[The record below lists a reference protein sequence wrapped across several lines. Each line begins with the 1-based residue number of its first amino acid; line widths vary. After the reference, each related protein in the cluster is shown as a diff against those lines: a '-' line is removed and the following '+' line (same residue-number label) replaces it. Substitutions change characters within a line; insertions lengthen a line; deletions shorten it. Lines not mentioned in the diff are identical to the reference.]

1 MNDEI
6 KTVLINYDF
15 ASSSQASREEISGT
29 DKRNLWCGILR
40 DNLSSRGCRLL
51 FPGDIRGLPEL
62 KIDVEIHVNAG
73 KRRTSAP
80 YSVGLFMETP
90 EIAPLNNASS
100 CKLYDKVIS
109 FNPALQAVENHV
121 LAELPCWDADDLQQ
135 AVEDNRDYTEN
146 TFSMIAANKNF
157 KRPTAFKDLYKER
170 VRVIEYFE
178 RNQSKNFNLFGPGW
192 EVRRELLEF
201 PRMQKI
207 TKKMGIPGNLR
218 CYNGIC
224 ISKYEVIKNSTFNI
238 CFENCIYP
246 GYLSEKVFDAILGGA
261 IPIYWGHDNTPNM
274 LKMAIVNAAKFNSP
288 KELFRYC
295 CALNA
300 TQRKKIISH
309 GIKFLHETGDL
320 YTHQNYAKNIIEC
333 ILETIELRPHSNYG
347 GPRD

>member
-90 EIAPLNNASS
+90 EIAPLNNATS

-109 FNPALQAVENHV
+109 FNPKLNAVENHV
-121 LAELPCWDADDLQQ
+121 LAELPSWDANDLQQ

-157 KRPTAFKDLYKER
+157 KNPVKYKDLYKER
-170 VRVIEYFE
+170 AKIIRYFE
-178 RNQSKNFNLFGPGW
+178 TFNTEEFKLYGSAW
-192 EVRRELLEF
+192 DIRQELLAL
-201 PRMQKI
+201 PKLQKI
-207 TKKMGIPGNLR
+207 ARKLKIRGNLKSYR
-218 CYNGIC
+218 GVCDNK
-224 ISKYEVIKNSTFNI
+224 SSVIKNSTFNI
-238 CFENCIYP
+238 CFENCVYP

-261 IPIYWGHDNTPNM
+261 IPIYWGHDGISKP
-274 LKMAIVNAAKFNSP
+274 LKTAVIDASQFQSTKNLVQHCRNLDIEERLEIIRNGINFLQSDGP
-288 KELFRYC
+288 KYSHQRY
-295 CALNA
+295 ADQI
-300 TQRKKIISH
+300 TRH
-309 GIKFLHETGDL
+309 
-320 YTHQNYAKNIIEC
+320 IEK
-333 ILETIELRPHSNYG
+333 LLLAQ
-347 GPRD
+347 